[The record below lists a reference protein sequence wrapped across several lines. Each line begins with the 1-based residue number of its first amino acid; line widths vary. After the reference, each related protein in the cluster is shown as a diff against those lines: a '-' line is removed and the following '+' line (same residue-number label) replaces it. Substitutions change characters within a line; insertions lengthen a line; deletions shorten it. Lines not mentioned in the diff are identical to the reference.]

1 VTKILHSFLTS
12 YNEILGF
19 NIVIAFHC
27 TFSASRAFNG
37 TNIYVGIITKRLWR
51 AWLTCNGF
59 TFPEKEKDRIVQFS
73 IALTKFPMRIL
84 LLTVVYRCELWIAVS
99 K

>member
-27 TFSASRAFNG
+27 TFSASKAFNG
-37 TNIYVGIITKRLWR
+37 TNICVGIITKRLWC
-51 AWLTCNGF
+51 AWLTRNGF
-59 TFPEKEKDRIVQFS
+59 TFPEKEDSIVQFS

-84 LLTVVYRCELWIAVS
+84 LLTVAYRCELWIAVS